1 MTREVSFPATVA
13 LEGGVLRGRA
23 TLTFLQSSF
32 GYQPYSAPP
41 GRDPEQ
47 GRGLAPRRP
56 RGDTLRETAPW
67 TLARKPQIPG
77 APKSTE
83 QWRHFG
89 DGYLPGLLGLEF
101 GEITRGRVTS
111 RLTVRREHMAPN
123 GYLHAATVIALADTS
138 CGYGTFAS
146 LPDGARGFTTIE
158 LKANFLNTVRRGGAG
173 LRGYPGPRRPDHPG
187 LGRARHGRVERARVI
202 ALFRCTQLLL
212 YPSDRPDRGAPRA
225 GAGLRGRR
233 PRPSPR
239 PARPRARCGA
249 PARHRPA

>member
-1 MTREVSFPATVA
+1 M
-13 LEGGVLRGRA
+13 
-23 TLTFLQSSF
+23 
-32 GYQPYSAPP
+32 
-41 GRDPEQ
+41 
-47 GRGLAPRRP
+47 
-56 RGDTLRETAPW
+56 DTGS
-67 TLARKPQIPG
+67 KPQIPS

-101 GEITRGRVTS
+101 GEIARGRVTS

-158 LKANFLNTVRRGGAG
+158 LKANFLNTVREGA
-173 LRGYPGPRRPDHPG
+173 LACEATQIHA
-187 LGRARHGRVERARVI
+187 GRTTQVWDARVMDESNARVI

-212 YPSDRPDRGAPRA
+212 YPP
-225 GAGLRGRR
+225 
-233 PRPSPR
+233 
-239 PARPRARCGA
+239 
-249 PARHRPA
+249 